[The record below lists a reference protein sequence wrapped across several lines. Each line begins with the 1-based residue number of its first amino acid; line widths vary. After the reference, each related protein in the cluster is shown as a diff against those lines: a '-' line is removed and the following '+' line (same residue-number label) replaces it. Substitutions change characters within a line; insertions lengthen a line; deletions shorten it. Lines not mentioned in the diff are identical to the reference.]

1 MTEAQSI
8 ATITP
13 GKLTLVGR
21 TRSAYSAVNL
31 GVTLTA
37 AKGPLAVLS
46 DINFEVAP
54 GEIVAIVGRSGTGK
68 TTLLRVLG
76 GLTEPTEGSV
86 CLHETPIAGPPASAV
101 TVFQDYTNALLSWR
115 SVARNVGLGL
125 ERRVSKEERAS
136 RVREAL
142 RLVDLEK
149 FADELPW
156 RLSGGMQQRVQI
168 ARALA
173 MNPDVLLMDEPFGA
187 LDAITKQ
194 SLQDELL
201 QVHEATRP
209 TIIFITHD
217 IDEALYLSDRVFVIA
232 GSPGAGKPGRLTM
245 QSETCLPR
253 PRDPVITRELPQYL
267 ALRHTLVDALH
278 VRDRNG

>member
-1 MTEAQSI
+1 MTVRQSM
-8 ATITP
+8 ATFMP
-13 GKLTLVGR
+13 AGLQPAGR
-21 TRSAYSAVNL
+21 TKSAYSAVGL
-31 GVTLTA
+31 GVTLPSG
-37 AKGPLAVLS
+37 KGPLAVLR

-76 GLTEPTEGSV
+76 GLAMPTEGRV
-86 CLHETPIAGPPASAV
+86 CLHGIPIAGPPASAV

-125 ERRVSKEERAS
+125 ERRVSKEERDS

-173 MNPDVLLMDEPFGA
+173 MKPDVLLMDEPFGA

-217 IDEALYLSDRVFVIA
+217 IDEAIYLSDRVFVIA
-232 GSPGAGKPGRLTM
+232 GSPGSGEPGRLIM

-253 PRDPVITRELPQYL
+253 PRDPVTTRELAQYL
-267 ALRHTLVDALH
+267 ALRHTLVEALH
-278 VRDRNG
+278 VRDRDR